1 MAASR
6 ANRLL
11 TVTPGRLVL
20 LGVVTVV
27 GLAVV
32 LLVPGGSGD
41 GSADPDTAATQRAGV
56 LDTELTTFD
65 GAAVRLGSFAD
76 GAPLVVNFFA
86 SWCGPCVR
94 EMPGFEAVHGR
105 RGDDVRFVGVSLQDT
120 PAAAKTLVEQ
130 TGVSYDVVRDDDG
143 ELFRAVKGFA
153 MPTTVFI
160 DADGRVVEVHGG
172 ELSERDLEAR
182 IDRLLRG

>member
-11 TVTPGRLVL
+11 NVTPGRLVL
-20 LGVVTVV
+20 LGVTVV
-27 GLAVV
+27 GLVLV
-32 LLVPGGSGD
+32 LLLPGGRGD
-41 GSADPDTAATQRAGV
+41 GPADPDTAATQRAGV
-56 LDTELTTFD
+56 LDAELTTFE
-65 GAAVRLGSFAD
+65 GAPVQLETFAD

-94 EMPGFEAVHGR
+94 EMPGFEAVHVR
-105 RGDDVRFVGVSLQDT
+105 RGEDVRFVGVSLQDT
-120 PAAAKTLVEQ
+120 SAAATALVEQ

-143 ELFRAVKGFA
+143 ELFRAVKGFS

-160 DADGRVVEVHGG
+160 DADGRVGEVHGG